1 MKFEEHDGKL
11 FRMLEEPTP
20 LTPDAEMPCLVR
32 LIQDDSPMGRY
43 NREVFSVRF
52 LCDTFLFKGGVS
64 HITRGMTTEHISR
77 YEVIAEHC
85 PEGSVYW
92 ALWQMQNGK
101 TVCNNTVSPNIVVKP
116 EDKTLVVNICDN
128 VRQWLSFETWILDA
142 PKTGWEIHGP
152 KPRLIGH
159 WYKTKHDGYLQY
171 IGEKTY
177 RYAGTDKSFTGIVLS
192 EHHGATLEPDFTNA
206 KKGDKAWVATYGGC
220 TISGIEHSI
229 FDDSWNIFAK
239 SGKSPARSYNYCGRL
254 LSIHTHP
261 TLFHSFEH
269 FLAYHMEAEYQ
280 GRQGEHD
287 SNHQ

>member
-1 MKFEEHDGKL
+1 MIKFEEHDGKL

-116 EDKTLVVNICDN
+116 EDKTLVVNICGN
-128 VRQWLSFETWILDA
+128 VHQWLSF
-142 PKTGWEIHGP
+142 
-152 KPRLIGH
+152 
-159 WYKTKHDGYLQY
+159 
-171 IGEKTY
+171 
-177 RYAGTDKSFTGIVLS
+177 
-192 EHHGATLEPDFTNA
+192 
-206 KKGDKAWVATYGGC
+206 
-220 TISGIEHSI
+220 
-229 FDDSWNIFAK
+229 
-239 SGKSPARSYNYCGRL
+239 
-254 LSIHTHP
+254 
-261 TLFHSFEH
+261 
-269 FLAYHMEAEYQ
+269 
-280 GRQGEHD
+280 
-287 SNHQ
+287 